1 MTKNLSREWLEFL
14 IYLRQWKEMQK
25 KCISKIIKLAL
36 PDNLKNQ
43 RFEKAICHRENIG
56 IRSTYAFIALPDTN
70 LKKLVHIRTRHED
83 IQQTYLLGPEY
94 L

>member
-1 MTKNLSREWLEFL
+1 MTKKLSREWLEFL

-43 RFEKAICHRENIG
+43 RFEKAICHRENIE

-70 LKKLVHIRTRHED
+70 LKKRDHIQTRHED

>member
-1 MTKNLSREWLEFL
+1 
-14 IYLRQWKEMQK
+14 MQK

-70 LKKLVHIRTRHED
+70 LKNASTSELVMRTFNKP
-83 IQQTYLLGPEY
+83 IY
-94 L
+94 

>member
-1 MTKNLSREWLEFL
+1 MTKKFSREWLEFL

-70 LKKLVHIRTRHED
+70 LKKRVHIQTRHED

>member
-1 MTKNLSREWLEFL
+1 
-14 IYLRQWKEMQK
+14 MQK

-43 RFEKAICHRENIG
+43 RFEKASCPRENSG

-70 LKKLVHIRTRHED
+70 LKNASTSELVMRTFNKP
-83 IQQTYLLGPEY
+83 IY
-94 L
+94 

>member
-1 MTKNLSREWLEFL
+1 MTKKLSREWLEFL

-70 LKKLVHIRTRHED
+70 LKKRVHIQTRHED

>member
-1 MTKNLSREWLEFL
+1 
-14 IYLRQWKEMQK
+14 MQK

-43 RFEKAICHRENIG
+43 RFKKAICHRENIG

-70 LKKLVHIRTRHED
+70 LKNASTSELVMRTFNKP
-83 IQQTYLLGPEY
+83 IY
-94 L
+94 

>member
-1 MTKNLSREWLEFL
+1 MTKKLSREWLEFL

-43 RFEKAICHRENIG
+43 RFEKAICHRENIE
-56 IRSTYAFIALPDTN
+56 IKSTYAFIALPDTN
-70 LKKLVHIRTRHED
+70 LKIRVHIQTRHED
-83 IQQTYLLGPEY
+83 I
-94 L
+94 

>member
-1 MTKNLSREWLEFL
+1 MHKSHIT
-14 IYLRQWKEMQK
+14 
-25 KCISKIIKLAL
+25 KIIKLAL

-56 IRSTYAFIALPDTN
+56 IKSTYALIAFPDTN
-70 LKKLVHIRTRHED
+70 LKRRVHIQTRHED
-83 IQQTYLLGPEY
+83 IQQTYLLGSEY